1 MVPQIP
7 GDLCQPGTPDAPESL
22 LLVDDFS
29 DARAW
34 GRVIGSRAPSG
45 ARREGVD
52 TERSLSIQG
61 DALRI
66 RPLVK
71 TGWGRCVLAYGPFE
85 LRPGTA
91 AAVHLLNG
99 HHGSQGHRLPS
110 IRRQFRMWREGSH
123 TTSPGLRRT
132 MQLLLDRRREP
143 PLRRVR
149 SWHRNWRRDDTLER
163 ENLSVGW
170 TARPES
176 TFSEADFAGFVV
188 RTAEWDNGDLM
199 ATVGSELLPVATG
212 LANAPL
218 HLVLLVRSTTLA
230 LYGASLEDSQG
241 LAAYPRLRPLAIMPF
256 DPGSRYLAIQQ
267 SVLGEI
273 GFSIDTRGYDVRV
286 ASLPHLATWYGTAHV
301 AEEFTG
307 PGPLG
312 LAEGSARAGWVDHDR
327 TFERSASGAVA
338 GTAGSLA
345 LIDPQAPSGL
355 VRAGCESGAAFGL
368 VWRAAADAHARVELT
383 DTTWRLIRHRHGD
396 DHLIG
401 EGSAPGGTGATSM
414 QIFDD
419 GQRLRVS
426 ADAHVLYEG
435 STEDLPP
442 GTGVGFRS
450 DRVGPLGVH
459 HLEAHPRSVC
469 VPTALRVPSIA
480 LVHPGATEIDDSF
493 EGAPGELSGRP
504 CATGNWERTEGEGHF
519 ELDGSGHL
527 QVRATPTDPFPGR
540 TLYTVPW
547 PHSDFAEVRTTLEL
561 PRSRPGEAEN
571 CRAGVVLWQDPANMV
586 LLNLWTDDTR
596 RPFASTSTFFVIDG
610 HEDVYDAVWTNV
622 GRLISTGPV
631 HDLAVAFD
639 GMDYYV
645 RLDDELVL
653 WRSIRDVYPKAQRLA
668 IRRVGLLVNWEWG
681 NDTGSRFHRF
691 RAQARSAD

>member
-7 GDLCQPGTPDAPESL
+7 EDLCQPGTPEVPETL

-29 DARAW
+29 DSHRW
-34 GRVIGSRAPSG
+34 GRVIGTRTRSA

-52 TERSLSIQG
+52 SERSLSIQG

-66 RPLVK
+66 RPPVK
-71 TGWGRCVLAYGPFE
+71 TGWGRCVLAYGPIE

-99 HHGSQGHRLPS
+99 HHGSQGYRLPS
-110 IRRQFRMWREGSH
+110 IRRQLRMWREGSH
-123 TTSPGLRRT
+123 TNPPDLRRT
-132 MQLLLDRRREP
+132 ARLFLDRRREP

-149 SWHRNWRRDDTLER
+149 SWYRNWRRDDTLER
-163 ENLSVGW
+163 ESLAVGW
-170 TARPES
+170 TVRPES
-176 TFSEADFAGFVV
+176 TFSDGHSAGFVI

-199 ATVGSELLPVATG
+199 ASVGSELLPVAVG

-218 HLVLLVRSTTLA
+218 HLVLLVRGTTVA

-241 LAAYPRLRPLAIMPF
+241 LAAYPGLRPLAIVPF
-256 DPGSRYLAIQQ
+256 EPGSCYLAIQQ
-267 SVLGEI
+267 AVLGEI
-273 GFSIDTRGYDVRV
+273 GFSIDTRAYDVRV
-286 ASLPHLATWYGTAHV
+286 ASLPHLAAWYGTAHV

-312 LAEGSARAGWVDHDR
+312 VAAGSARARWVDDDG

-338 GTAGSLA
+338 GKAGRLA
-345 LIDPQAPSGL
+345 VIDPQAPSGL
-355 VRAGCESGAAFGL
+355 VRASCEPGAAFGL
-368 VWRAAADAHARVELT
+368 VWRAAPDAHARVELT
-383 DTTWRLIRHRHGD
+383 DTAWRLIRHRHGD

-401 EGSAPGGTGATSM
+401 EGSGPRGVGATSM

-419 GQRLRVS
+419 GRHLRVS
-426 ADAHVLYEG
+426 RDSHVLYEG
-435 STEDLPP
+435 SAEDLPP
-442 GTGVGFRS
+442 GTGVGLRS

-459 HLEAHPRSVC
+459 QIEAHPRSVC
-469 VPTALRVPSIA
+469 VPTALRVPSVA
-480 LVHPGATEIDDSF
+480 LVRPGVTEVDDSF
-493 EGAPGELSGRP
+493 EGAPGELSGRA
-504 CATGNWERTEGEGHF
+504 CATGDWERTEGEGHF
-519 ELDGSGHL
+519 ELDGPGHL

-540 TLYTVPW
+540 TIYTVPW
-547 PHSDFAEVRTTLEL
+547 PHSDFAEVKTTLEL
-561 PRSRPGEAEN
+561 PRSRPGEAEK
-571 CRAGVVLWQDPANMV
+571 CRAGVVLWQDSANMV

-622 GRLISTGPV
+622 GRLIGTGPV
-631 HDLAVAFD
+631 HELAVAFD
-639 GMDYYV
+639 GMEYYV

-653 WRSIRDVYPKAQRLA
+653 WRSIRDVYPKARRLA

-691 RAQARSAD
+691 RVRSRSVD